1 MEVAARRSGGRRGD
15 TPLLLL
21 FPPWSPPLPRDDFV
35 IMHGERASLDPG
47 CNPEKEEE
55 EEEEEE
61 EACLKTEKKVYNT
74 CIILRWCSFLSASFI
89 LLTGPFSG
97 YVVYVLVL
105 TLAQLGSACRT
116 DCAYA

>member
-1 MEVAARRSGGRRGD
+1 MIGTIGRRWRWRGPDGSGGAEED
-15 TPLLLL
+15 VEILSSSSYFLLGA
-21 FPPWSPPLPRDDFV
+21 SPPLPRDDFV

-61 EACLKTEKKVYNT
+61 EEKACLKTEKKVYNT
-74 CIILRWCSFLSASFI
+74 CIILRWCSSLSASYI

-97 YVVYVLVL
+97 YVVYW
-105 TLAQLGSACRT
+105 
-116 DCAYA
+116 Y

>member
-1 MEVAARRSGGRRGD
+1 MEVVARRKTWRYSPP
-15 TPLLLL
+15 PLIPSLE
-21 FPPWSPPLPRDDFV
+21 PPPPLPRDDFV

-61 EACLKTEKKVYNT
+61 KACLKTEKKVYNT
-74 CIILRWCSFLSASFI
+74 CIILRWCSSLSASYI

-97 YVVYVLVL
+97 YVVYW
-105 TLAQLGSACRT
+105 
-116 DCAYA
+116 Y